1 MNTPVSRLLR
11 NQTQVVSVHPL
22 VTVSEAV
29 HVMVKN
35 NVGSL
40 VVLDADE
47 NLVGIFTERDL
58 LQRVVAKGLD
68 PESASIESVMTR
80 GVRVVDRTADR
91 HDLLLLMEELHI
103 RHVPIVDNDV
113 VLGVVSLRD
122 VLRSENAEKEHEINQ
137 LKGYVSNKPYPTY
150 PG

>member
-1 MNTPVSRLLR
+1 MHTPVSRLLR

-22 VTVSEAV
+22 AFVSEAV
-29 HVMVKN
+29 QIMVEK

-40 VVLDADE
+40 IVLDADE

-58 LQRVVAKGLD
+58 LRRIVAKSLD
-68 PESASIESVMTR
+68 PESTVIESVMTR
-80 GVRVVDRTADR
+80 DVRVVDRTADR

-103 RHVPIVDNDV
+103 RHVPIVDNGV

-122 VLRSENAEKEHEINQ
+122 VLRSENEEKEYEINQ
-137 LKGYVSNKPYPTY
+137 LRGYVSNKPYPTY

>member
-29 HVMVKN
+29 QIMVEK

-40 VVLDADE
+40 VVLDTDE

-58 LQRVVAKGLD
+58 LQRIVAKSLD
-68 PESASIESVMTR
+68 PEATEIESVMTR
-80 GVRVVDRTADR
+80 DVRVVNRTADR

-103 RHVPIVDNDV
+103 RHVPIVDDGV

-122 VLRSENAEKEHEINQ
+122 VLRSENAEKEYEIDQ
-137 LKGYVSNKPYPTY
+137 LRGYVSNKPYPSY

>member
-22 VTVSEAV
+22 VTVSDAV
-29 HVMVKN
+29 QIMVEK

-40 VVLDADE
+40 VVLDTDE

-58 LQRVVAKGLD
+58 LQRIVAKSLD
-68 PESASIESVMTR
+68 PESTVIESVMTTA
-80 GVRVVDRTADR
+80 VRVVNRTADR

-103 RHVPIVDNDV
+103 RHVPIVDNGV

-122 VLRSENAEKEHEINQ
+122 VLRSENAEKEYEIDQ
-137 LKGYVSNKPYPTY
+137 LRGYVSNKPYPSY